1 MPMNPQGFRKFLT
14 FFILLLFLGSKAL
27 SYHSMAH
34 SSDEEQMQC
43 DLCELVILQDITP
56 ATEAPPTE
64 LVIAPQHFRPVIF
77 NYDDPFTLATYDGPF
92 LSRPP
97 PAKA

>member
-1 MPMNPQGFRKFLT
+1 MAMNPQGFRKFFTLFT
-14 FFILLLFLGSKAL
+14 LLLFLGSKAL

-56 ATEAPPTE
+56 AVEVPITEISVASQSF
-64 LVIAPQHFRPVIF
+64 IPVTSNYSEPYLEAISYGPIF
-77 NYDDPFTLATYDGPF
+77 
-92 LSRPP
+92 SRPP
-97 PAKA
+97 PTTA